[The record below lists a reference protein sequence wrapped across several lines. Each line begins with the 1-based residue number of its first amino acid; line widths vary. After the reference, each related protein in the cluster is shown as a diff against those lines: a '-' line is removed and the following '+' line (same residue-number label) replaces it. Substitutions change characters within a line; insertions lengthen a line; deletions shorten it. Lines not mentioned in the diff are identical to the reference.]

1 MRLHR
6 LYGLT
11 VASDF
16 PFKNRFPGG
25 SGSPDV
31 TFTCRKRPPVPDH
44 WQNTTPLFA
53 SGMKTERGESI
64 LSIFRTDGYHVAHYP
79 GLVDFY
85 IWPDR
90 ITAHLCDTSHDYLVE
105 IYLIGDIFSLW
116 LELHGIPAIHASSVV
131 IDGQAIGFL
140 SSNKGGKSALAAAL
154 LKKGYPLLT
163 DDILPIEK
171 RDGIYFGRPGYPQ
184 MRMWPDEAGFF
195 LGGYEDLDIVHPR
208 YSKRR
213 IPVGGKGFGSFYSDS
228 IPIGALYIPER
239 QDHCENIGIKPISQK
254 DAFIEMIRHSFSV
267 SIVEALEL
275 QVPRM
280 QFFSGLVQ
288 NVPVRRFMYPSGFS
302 HLSDVADTL
311 VDDIRSIEPKMQ

>member
-1 MRLHR
+1 MILHR

-16 PFKNRFPGG
+16 PFKNRFPEG

-64 LSIFRTDGYHVAHYP
+64 LSIFRLDGYHVAHYP
-79 GLVDFY
+79 ELIDFY
-85 IWPDR
+85 IFSDR
-90 ITAHLCDTSHDYLVE
+90 IIAHLLDTSYDYLVE
-105 IYLIGDIFSLW
+105 IYLLGDIFSLW
-116 LELHGIPAIHASSVV
+116 LELQGIPAIHASAVV
-131 IDGQAIGFL
+131 IDGEAIGFL
-140 SSNKGGKSALAAAL
+140 SSNKGGKSALAAAFM
-154 LKKGYPLLT
+154 KKGFPLLT

-171 RDGIYFGRPGYPQ
+171 RDGAYFGRPGYPQ
-184 MRMWPDEAGFF
+184 MRMWPEEAGFF
-195 LGGYEDLDIVHPR
+195 LGRSMDLEIVHPG

-213 IPVGGKGFGSFYSDS
+213 IPVGEKGIGSFHRDRISLK
-228 IPIGALYIPER
+228 ALYIPER
-239 QDHCENIGIKPISQK
+239 QDRCKGIEIVPISQK

-267 SIVEALEL
+267 SIVEALGL

-280 QFFSGLVQ
+280 QFFSSLVQ
-288 NVPVRRFMYPSGFS
+288 NVPMRRLRYPSGLS
-302 HLSDVADTL
+302 HLSYVADTL
-311 VDDIRSIEPKMQ
+311 VEDVKSGR